1 MKTPS
6 PSRLVKFSVTKGK
19 NESFGINV
27 DTALESVWVLNTL
40 DSTEDYLAPEKI
52 MIGSLML

>member
-1 MKTPS
+1 M
-6 PSRLVKFSVTKGK
+6 TKGK